1 MFARS
6 VCRPTRRL
14 LHARSLSTKLPRHA
28 RSLSTKLPGHARSL
42 STKLPDDLSTLLA
55 TDPAAVRAV
64 IAALPRDSRREVG
77 LAWAV
82 SELEDEFARADV
94 DADGQLTYAEFKEWG
109 QALVRSDGPSH
120 SDAPPTRSQL
130 MAVFGRT
137 AVPYLGFGAVDN
149 ALMVLTGEAID
160 STFGVVLGLSTLA
173 AAALGNA
180 FSNGCGM
187 FLHGTIERFAGALGL
202 PDPRL
207 TIHQRGYR
215 SVKNV
220 KMAAGII
227 GVVFGCILGMSPLLV
242 MSAGESKEEKKM
254 IKKASERASA

>member
-1 MFARS
+1 M
-6 VCRPTRRL
+6 
-14 LHARSLSTKLPRHA
+14 
-28 RSLSTKLPGHARSL
+28 
-42 STKLPDDLSTLLA
+42 
-55 TDPAAVRAV
+55 
-64 IAALPRDSRREVG
+64 
-77 LAWAV
+77 
-82 SELEDEFARADV
+82 
-94 DADGQLTYAEFKEWG
+94 
-109 QALVRSDGPSH
+109 RSDGPSH

>member
-14 LHARSLSTKLPRHA
+14 LHARSLSTKLLLA
-28 RSLSTKLPGHARSL
+28 SCTRSLSTKLPGHARSL

-180 FSNGCGM
+180 F
-187 FLHGTIERFAGALGL
+187 
-202 PDPRL
+202 
-207 TIHQRGYR
+207 
-215 SVKNV
+215 
-220 KMAAGII
+220 
-227 GVVFGCILGMSPLLV
+227 
-242 MSAGESKEEKKM
+242 
-254 IKKASERASA
+254 